1 MRRLEEGVRSPGV
14 DTAVS
19 CPAWVLE
26 ADLGSSAKTVIHV
39 LKDRAISAAPQ
50 ADTEGKLCR
59 GRACAQTG
67 WYKGCCS
74 LRKRSGRVPE
84 FPSVS
89 RECPGTDGL
98 NQDSSELLCKAG
110 L

>member
-26 ADLGSSAKTVIHV
+26 ADLGSSAKAVIHV

-50 ADTEGKLCR
+50 ADTEGK
-59 GRACAQTG
+59 
-67 WYKGCCS
+67 
-74 LRKRSGRVPE
+74 RSVQGEGV
-84 FPSVS
+84 
-89 RECPGTDGL
+89 CPDRL
-98 NQDSSELLCKAG
+98 V
-110 L
+110 